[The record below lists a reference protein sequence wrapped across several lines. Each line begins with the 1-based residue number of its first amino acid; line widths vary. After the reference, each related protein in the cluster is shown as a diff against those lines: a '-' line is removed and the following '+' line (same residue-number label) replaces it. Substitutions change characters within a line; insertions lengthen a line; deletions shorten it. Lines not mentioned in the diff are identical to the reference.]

1 MPTQT
6 LRCSNKPIGSSL
18 TFSDSIKTLYARSHG
33 MDPARMLLNFLSRNP
48 GQPNLR
54 VFSFPIISCHI
65 IDGLLIGL
73 QNG

>member
-1 MPTQT
+1 
-6 LRCSNKPIGSSL
+6 
-18 TFSDSIKTLYARSHG
+18 
-33 MDPARMLLNFLSRNP
+33 MLLNFLSRNP